1 MGGKVFYTSW
11 SRVGGN
17 GDVKEAKQGSVYM
30 NGSTVLGSEDIKM
43 HDYIWNQGQGLV
55 NGKDVI

>member
-1 MGGKVFYTSW
+1 
-11 SRVGGN
+11 
-17 GDVKEAKQGSVYM
+17 VKEAKQGSVYM